1 MCAEAAATPEGAAAA
16 AEATAKTADAA
27 PEPAP
32 AKPAQRRLWLSGSLA
47 RSPGAFGFF
56 RTAHAEPLGDRLRLL
71 LDYNL
76 PDGIPPIEGAEPAT
90 AGVSRRSNGAQPQR
104 SGEWCLSSTHRL
116 QDHDVVTCS
125 M

>member
-1 MCAEAAATPEGAAAA
+1 MCAGTAADAEGAAAA
-16 AEATAKTADAA
+16 ANTAATTADAA
-27 PEPAP
+27 PEPVQ
-32 AKPAQRRLWLSGSLA
+32 AKPAQRRLWLRSSLA

-90 AGVSRRSNGAQPQR
+90 AGAPPRLAGAQ
-104 SGEWCLSSTHRL
+104 LH
-116 QDHDVVTCS
+116 CS
-125 M
+125 AACMHVNARWLHAEP

>member
-1 MCAEAAATPEGAAAA
+1 MCAEAAANPEGAAPAA
-16 AEATAKTADAA
+16 DAPTDTKDAA

-76 PDGIPPIEGAEPAT
+76 PQGIPPLEGAEPAVT
-90 AGVSRRSNGAQPQR
+90 GVP
-104 SGEWCLSSTHRL
+104 
-116 QDHDVVTCS
+116 
-125 M
+125 